1 MADPETGEFKTKV
14 KLLVQKHNMYM
25 YQDAVKISCC
35 KLDSEAT
42 KATFQRAEK
51 EELGCILVMWKECV
65 EKAQGGVS
73 QMLQFNEELRD
84 PDGLSNQGVSGMIAG
99 SITWIEFGHDR
110 SSYNADGTRKAPK
123 QV

>member
-1 MADPETGEFKTKV
+1 
-14 KLLVQKHNMYM
+14 M
-25 YQDAVKISCC
+25 YQDAIKISCC

-73 QMLQFNEELRD
+73 
-84 PDGLSNQGVSGMIAG
+84 
-99 SITWIEFGHDR
+99 
-110 SSYNADGTRKAPK
+110 
-123 QV
+123 